1 MTFDVLETILPRVTR
16 PARYTGGEWN
26 SIAKP
31 WDSAAVRL
39 ALAYPD
45 TYEVG
50 IANLGLQI
58 LYSLLNAQPDVLCQ
72 RAYAP
77 WVDMEA
83 EMRRA
88 SLPLFALESRRPL
101 ADFDLIGFT
110 LPYELNFTNVLNMLD
125 LAGLPVLAAERD
137 ERHPLVIA
145 GGSCAYNPEPLAD
158 FIDLFVI
165 GEGEEVLL
173 ELVRAY
179 QEAGGRKRISESA
192 DQQIGNRQSAIG
204 NRPGGRQ
211 AFLRR
216 AATIPGIYVPRFYDV
231 AYNADGTVAA
241 VTPNV
246 PEAPAQVVKRLV
258 NPLPPPVTRP
268 IVPFVEGIHDR
279 GAMEIQRGCTRG
291 CRFCQAGGI
300 YRPVR
305 ERPKEEILA
314 AIDELLAHTG
324 YEEIALVS
332 LSTSDHSQIE
342 EIVRE
347 LAQRYADQ
355 HLAIAL
361 PSLRVDAF
369 SVGLAESL
377 SQGRRTGLTFAPE
390 AGTQRLRDVINKGVT
405 EDDLLRT
412 VEAAYSRGWHTVKLY
427 FMVGL
432 PTETLADVQG
442 IVDLVRQ
449 VREIG
454 RRHQGQRAQ
463 VHVSVATFIPKPQSP
478 FQWAAQATAAELQ
491 PKHDLLRRGLRGPG
505 THFSWHDPATSLL
518 EAILSRGDRR
528 LGRAIYSAWQNGA
541 RFDAWNEHFKP
552 EAWLAALAAE
562 GLDPAF
568 YAHRP
573 RPLDEVLPWEHI
585 DAGVD
590 KRFLVQEYQRALRG
604 EVTPDCRDGACAA
617 CGIRVRFGQVC

>member
-26 SIAKP
+26 SIARP
-31 WDSAAVRL
+31 WDSAAVRV

-72 RAYAP
+72 RVYAP

-88 SLPLFALESRRPL
+88 GLPLFALESRRPL

-137 ERHPLVIA
+137 ESHPLVIG

-179 QEAGGRKRISESA
+179 QEARMATREE
-192 DQQIGNRQSAIG
+192 
-204 NRPGGRQ
+204 
-211 AFLRR
+211 FLRR
-216 AATIPGIYVPRFYDV
+216 AAAIPGIYVPRFYDV
-231 AYNADGTVAA
+231 AYHADGTVAA

-246 PEAPAQVVKRLV
+246 PEAPARVVKRLV

-279 GAMEIQRGCTRG
+279 GAIEIQRGCTRG

-305 ERPKEEILA
+305 ERPQEEILA

-347 LAQRYADQ
+347 LARRYADQ

-361 PSLRVDAF
+361 PSLRVDTF
-369 SVGLAESL
+369 SVGLAEGL

-412 VEAAYSRGWHTVKLY
+412 AEAAYSRGWHTVKLY

-454 RRHQGQRAQ
+454 RRYQGHRAQ
-463 VHVSVATFIPKPQSP
+463 VHVSVATFTPKPQSP

-505 THFSWHDPATSLL
+505 THFSWHEPSTSLL
-518 EAILSRGDRR
+518 EAILARGDRR
-528 LGRAIYSAWQNGA
+528 LGRAIYRAWQNGA
-541 RFDAWNEHFKP
+541 RFDAWSEHFKP
-552 EAWLAALAAE
+552 EVWLAALAAE

-568 YAHRP
+568 YAHRQ
-573 RPLDEVLPWEHI
+573 RPLDDEAPSCLTPRNGGHDGASEILPWEHI

-590 KRFLVQEYQRALRG
+590 KRFLSEEYQRARRG
-604 EVTPDCRDGACAA
+604 EITPDCRDGDCAA
-617 CGIRVRFGQVC
+617 CGIRLRFGQVC

>member
-83 EMRRA
+83 EIRRA
-88 SLPLFALESRRPL
+88 SLPLLALESRRPL

-137 ERHPLVIA
+137 ERHPLIIA

-173 ELVRAY
+173 EMVRAY
-179 QEAGGRKRISESA
+179 KDARCKTQPGTG
-192 DQQIGNRQSAIG
+192 DWGLGTRQD
-204 NRPGGRQ
+204 
-211 AFLRR
+211 FLRR

-231 AYNADGTVAA
+231 AYNTDGTVAA

-246 PEAPAQVVKRLV
+246 PEAPVQVVKRLV

-279 GAMEIQRGCTRG
+279 GAIEIQRGCTRG

-300 YRPVR
+300 YRPLR
-305 ERPKEEILA
+305 ERPQEEILA

-347 LAQRYADQ
+347 LARRYADQ

-369 SVGLAESL
+369 SVGLAEGL

-463 VHVSVATFIPKPQSP
+463 VHVSVATFIPKAQSP

-505 THFSWHDPATSLL
+505 THFSWHEPATSLL
-518 EAILSRGDRR
+518 EAILARGDRR
-528 LGRAIYSAWQNGA
+528 LGRAIYGAWQNGA
-541 RFDAWNEHFKP
+541 RFDAWREHFQP
-552 EAWLAALAAE
+552 EVWLAALAAA
-562 GLDPAF
+562 GLEPAF

-573 RPLDEVLPWEHI
+573 RSLDEVLPWEHV

-590 KRFLVQEYQRALRG
+590 KGFLIAEYQRAWRG
-604 EVTPDCRDGACAA
+604 EVTPDCRDGDCAA
-617 CGIRVRFGQVC
+617 CGIRVRFGTVC

>member
-1 MTFDVLETILPRVTR
+1 MTPNVLESILPRVTR

-31 WDSAAVRL
+31 WDSVAVRV

-77 WVDMEA
+77 WADMEA

-88 SLPLFALESRRPL
+88 GLPLFVLESRHPL
-101 ADFDLIGFT
+101 ADFDLLGFT

-137 ERHPLVIA
+137 ERHPLIIA

-179 QEAGGRKRISESA
+179 QEAGGR
-192 DQQIGNRQSAIG
+192 RQDA
-204 NRPGGRQ
+204 GGRLG
-211 AFLRR
+211 FLRR
-216 AATIPGIYVPRFYDV
+216 AAAIPGIYVPRFYDV
-231 AYNADGTVAA
+231 AYNADGPVAA

-246 PEAPAQVVKRLV
+246 PEAPARVIKRLV

-279 GAMEIQRGCTRG
+279 GAIEIQRGCTRG

-332 LSTSDHSQIE
+332 LSTSDHSQVAD
-342 EIVRE
+342 IVRE
-347 LAQRYADQ
+347 LARRYANQ

-361 PSLRVDAF
+361 PSLRVDTF
-369 SVGLAESL
+369 SVDLAESL
-377 SQGRRTGLTFAPE
+377 SVGADSVAPAHGRRTGLTFAPE

-432 PTETLADVQG
+432 PTETLEDVQG
-442 IVDLVRQ
+442 IVELVRQ

-454 RRHQGQRAQ
+454 RRYQGQRAQ

-478 FQWAAQATAAELQ
+478 FQWAAQATAAELL

-518 EAILSRGDRR
+518 EAILARGDRR
-528 LGRAIYSAWQNGA
+528 LGRAIQRAWQNGA
-541 RFDAWNEHFKP
+541 RFDAWSEHFKP
-552 EAWLAALAAE
+552 EVWLAALATE

-568 YAHRP
+568 YAHRQ
-573 RPLDEVLPWEHI
+573 RPLEEVLPWEHI
-585 DAGVD
+585 DAGLD

-604 EVTPDCRDGACAA
+604 EVTPDCRDGDCAA
-617 CGIRVRFGQVC
+617 CGIRLRFGQVC

>member
-1 MTFDVLETILPRVTR
+1 
-16 PARYTGGEWN
+16 
-26 SIAKP
+26 
-31 WDSAAVRL
+31 
-39 ALAYPD
+39 
-45 TYEVG
+45 
-50 IANLGLQI
+50 
-58 LYSLLNAQPDVLCQ
+58 
-72 RAYAP
+72 
-77 WVDMEA
+77 
-83 EMRRA
+83 
-88 SLPLFALESRRPL
+88 
-101 ADFDLIGFT
+101 
-110 LPYELNFTNVLNMLD
+110 
-125 LAGLPVLAAERD
+125 
-137 ERHPLVIA
+137 
-145 GGSCAYNPEPLAD
+145 
-158 FIDLFVI
+158 LFVI

-179 QEAGGRKRISESA
+179 QEARMATREE
-192 DQQIGNRQSAIG
+192 
-204 NRPGGRQ
+204 
-211 AFLRR
+211 FLRR

-231 AYNADGTVAA
+231 AYHADGTVAA

-246 PEAPAQVVKRLV
+246 PEAPARVVKRLV

-279 GAMEIQRGCTRG
+279 GAIEIQRGCTRG

-305 ERPKEEILA
+305 ERPQEEILA

-347 LAQRYADQ
+347 LARRYADQ

-361 PSLRVDAF
+361 PSLRVDTF
-369 SVGLAESL
+369 SVGLAEGL

-412 VEAAYSRGWHTVKLY
+412 AEAAYSRGWHTVKLY

-454 RRHQGQRAQ
+454 RR
-463 VHVSVATFIPKPQSP
+463 
-478 FQWAAQATAAELQ
+478 
-491 PKHDLLRRGLRGPG
+491 
-505 THFSWHDPATSLL
+505 
-518 EAILSRGDRR
+518 
-528 LGRAIYSAWQNGA
+528 
-541 RFDAWNEHFKP
+541 
-552 EAWLAALAAE
+552 
-562 GLDPAF
+562 
-568 YAHRP
+568 
-573 RPLDEVLPWEHI
+573 
-585 DAGVD
+585 
-590 KRFLVQEYQRALRG
+590 
-604 EVTPDCRDGACAA
+604 
-617 CGIRVRFGQVC
+617 

>member
-31 WDSAAVRL
+31 WDSAAVRV

-88 SLPLFALESRRPL
+88 GLPLFALESRRPL

-137 ERHPLVIA
+137 ERHPLVIG

-179 QEAGGRKRISESA
+179 QEARMATREE
-192 DQQIGNRQSAIG
+192 
-204 NRPGGRQ
+204 
-211 AFLRR
+211 FLRR
-216 AATIPGIYVPRFYDV
+216 AAAIPGIYVPRFYDV
-231 AYNADGTVAA
+231 AYNTDGTVAA

-246 PEAPAQVVKRLV
+246 PEAPARVVKRLV

-279 GAMEIQRGCTRG
+279 GAIEIQRGCTRG

-347 LAQRYADQ
+347 LARRYADQ

-412 VEAAYSRGWHTVKLY
+412 AEAAYSRGWHTVKLY

-454 RRHQGQRAQ
+454 RRYQGHRAQ
-463 VHVSVATFIPKPQSP
+463 VHVSVATFTPKPQSP

-505 THFSWHDPATSLL
+505 THFSWHEPSTSLL
-518 EAILSRGDRR
+518 EAILARGDRR
-528 LGRAIYSAWQNGA
+528 LGRAIYGAWQNGA
-541 RFDAWNEHFKP
+541 RFDAWSEHFKP

-568 YAHRP
+568 YAHRQ
-573 RPLDEVLPWEHI
+573 RPLDDEAPSCLTPRNGGHDGASEVLPWEHI

-590 KRFLVQEYQRALRG
+590 KGFLSEEYQRARRG
-604 EVTPDCRDGACAA
+604 EITPDCRDGDCAA
-617 CGIRVRFGQVC
+617 CGIRVRFGKVC

>member
-1 MTFDVLETILPRVTR
+1 MTFDVLETILPRVTK

-26 SIAKP
+26 SLAKP
-31 WDSAAVRL
+31 WDGAAVRV

-88 SLPLFALESRRPL
+88 GLPLFALESRRPL

-137 ERHPLVIA
+137 ERHPLIIG

-179 QEAGGRKRISESA
+179 QEARMATREE
-192 DQQIGNRQSAIG
+192 
-204 NRPGGRQ
+204 
-211 AFLRR
+211 FLRR

-231 AYNADGTVAA
+231 AYNTDGTVAA

-246 PEAPAQVVKRLV
+246 PEAPARVVKRLV

-279 GAMEIQRGCTRG
+279 GAIEIQRGCTRG

-347 LAQRYADQ
+347 LARRYADQ

-412 VEAAYSRGWHTVKLY
+412 AEAAYSRGWHTVKLY

-442 IVDLVRQ
+442 IVELVRQ

-454 RRHQGQRAQ
+454 RRYQGHRAQ

-505 THFSWHDPATSLL
+505 THFSWHEPSTSLL
-518 EAILSRGDRR
+518 EATLARGDRR
-528 LGRAIYSAWQNGA
+528 LGRAIYGAWQNGA
-541 RFDAWNEHFKP
+541 RFDAWSEHFKP
-552 EAWLAALAAE
+552 EVWLAALAAE

-568 YAHRP
+568 YAHRQ
-573 RPLDEVLPWEHI
+573 RPLDDEAPSCLTPRNGGHDGASEVLPWEHI

-590 KRFLVQEYQRALRG
+590 KGFLSEEYQRARRG
-604 EVTPDCRDGACAA
+604 EITPDCRDGDCAA
-617 CGIRVRFGQVC
+617 CGIRVRFGKVC